1 MSKVDALEKEF
12 TSSDPSSAIAINGSM
27 ENTTS
32 PSINNSGGGVGE
44 SAAPSSSTSLFV
56 TRLDPNKKPNDKSQE
71 YLVKSI
77 IREVQNIEGNDRC
90 CDCGAKEADWL
101 VTNLGILV
109 CIECCGI
116 HREMGVHVSKTQSI
130 KIDRLSPS
138 QLIV

>member
-12 TSSDPSSAIAINGSM
+12 TSSDPQSAITINGGSL
-27 ENTTS
+27 ENTSS
-32 PSINNSGGGVGE
+32 PSINNNSGGGVGE
-44 SAAPSSSTSLFV
+44 SAAPSTSFV

-77 IREVQNIEGNDRC
+77 IREVQSIEGNDRC